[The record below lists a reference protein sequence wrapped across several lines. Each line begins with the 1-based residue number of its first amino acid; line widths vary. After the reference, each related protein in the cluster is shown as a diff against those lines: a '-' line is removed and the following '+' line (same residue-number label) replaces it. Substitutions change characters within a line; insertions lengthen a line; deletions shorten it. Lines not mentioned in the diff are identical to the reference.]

1 MKDAQILRVVVAV
14 LAVALTLTGCTA
26 LSPSSTP
33 SPLGGTWHVS
43 ELNGEAVDHGDA
55 AVIQFTVGGE
65 IQGSS
70 GCHDFRGPV
79 RVGNGTLEVG
89 ALIPGPAVACTKS
102 TQDAEAAFLAAL
114 RQVNS
119 FRAGRPGTELVLD
132 GAGVTIV
139 LTSGL

>member
-1 MKDAQILRVVVAV
+1 MVVA
-14 LAVALTLTGCTA
+14 LSGCAALFPSATA
-26 LSPSSTP
+26 

-43 ELNGEAVDHGDA
+43 EMNGEAVDHADA

-79 RVGNGTLEVG
+79 RIGDGTLEVG
-89 ALIPGPAVACTKS
+89 ALTPGSAVACAKS

-132 GAGVTIV
+132 GTGGTIV
-139 LTSGL
+139 LTTGL